1 MHQCYFTAVSSCTCK
16 CINVTLQQL
25 HLAHVNAIM
34 LLYSST
40 CKSINANHFVPV
52 QSANRNLDEMLG
64 AGGSILDGLRDQGS
78 LLKGA
83 HKRVLDLAA
92 TLGMSNTIM
101 RLVERRG
108 QQDKYIL
115 VGGMVVLLVLLYL
128 LLRYF

>member
-1 MHQCYFTAVSSCTCK
+1 MSRTCK
-16 CINVTLQQL
+16 CINATLQQL
-25 HLAHVNAIM
+25 CLAHVNALM
-34 LLYSST
+34 LLYSS
-40 CKSINANHFVPV
+40 CIAHVNALMLTIHFVPV